1 MANLV
6 AHLRPDLLDLP
17 AVLAKWTQSEI
28 LKLEV
33 DGHVVYAA
41 AKTAQAT
48 TALVVTVTLL
58 DSPLPDGSNTA
69 LHIRGEAENPGPARA
84 SRAFTKLLTP
94 VGGLFGVDALWRER
108 CAEWQRRTKAA
119 ETGEQLL
126 GEYPNADGHVG
137 YNPVGKDAFE
147 RDARRYLKAVL
158 RHLGWTGKVTYNRAG
173 IAVSGEA
180 TFHAAPAGSDVGVFV
195 EVSAGGGWEPVL
207 PSPSGV
213 TILWRLEPLGGQ
225 DRWNHA
231 FRNQWAGW
239 RRSAT
244 ALADQIQAAH
254 AEISPAPIA
263 QSA

>member
-6 AHLRPDLLDLP
+6 VKLRPDLLDLP
-17 AVLAKWTQSEI
+17 GVLARWTQSKI

-33 DGHVVYAA
+33 DGGVVYAA
-41 AKTAQAT
+41 AQTAQAT
-48 TALVVTVTLL
+48 TALIVTVTPLS
-58 DSPLPDGSNTA
+58 SPLPDGSNMA
-69 LHIRGEAENPGPARA
+69 LNILGEAENPSPARA
-84 SRAFTKLLTP
+84 SRALTKLLTP
-94 VGGLFGVDALWRER
+94 MDGLFAVNASWRER

-126 GEYPNADGHVG
+126 GEYPNADGDVG

-158 RHLGWTGKVTYNRAG
+158 RHLGWTGKVTYNKAG

-180 TFHAAPAGSDVGVFV
+180 CFHAAPGGGDIGVFV
-195 EVSAGGGWEPVL
+195 EVSAGGGWHPVV

-213 TILWRLEPLGGQ
+213 TVLWHLEPLGGQ
-225 DRWNHA
+225 DRWNPV
-231 FRNQWAGW
+231 FRNQWVGW

-254 AEISPAPIA
+254 AAVSPPVA

>member
-6 AHLRPDLLDLP
+6 VQLRPDLLDLP
-17 AVLAKWTQSEI
+17 AALANWTHSEI

-41 AKTAQAT
+41 ARTAQAT
-48 TALVVTVTLL
+48 TALIVTMTLL

-69 LHIRGEAENPGPARA
+69 LNIRGEAENPEPARA

-94 VGGLFGVDALWRER
+94 VGGLFGVDAAWRER

-126 GEYPNADGHVG
+126 GEYPNAEGYVG
-137 YNPVGKDAFE
+137 YNPVGKEAFE
-147 RDARRYLKAVL
+147 RDARRYLKTVL
-158 RHLGWTGKVTYNRAG
+158 RHLGWTGKVTYNKAG

-180 TFHAAPAGSDVGVFV
+180 TLHAVPAGSDVGVFV
-195 EVSAGGGWEPVL
+195 QVSAGGGWEPVS

-213 TILWRLEPLGGQ
+213 TVLWRFEPLAGQ
-225 DRWNHA
+225 DRWDPV
-231 FRNQWAGW
+231 FRNQWVGW

-244 ALADQIQAAH
+244 ALADQIQAALLH
-254 AEISPAPIA
+254 LSLPVA